1 MTTAIDACAS
11 KSSWESVRVLSVLT
25 YNKQLQ
31 TPDIITQKY
40 WSIDVIFGF
49 KRFSFARPWLCCLVE
64 LRPMPQII
72 GAMEFVAMLSR
83 VCF

>member
-11 KSSWESVRVLSVLT
+11 NSSWESVRVLSVLT
-25 YNKQLQ
+25 VDIQQ
-31 TPDIITQKY
+31 TTPDITQKY

-64 LRPMPQII
+64 LRRCLKSLGPWS
-72 GAMEFVAMLSR
+72 LWR
-83 VCF
+83 C